1 VMRSLCLSCAHVK
14 VVESSSGSRFLMC
27 QLSRTDPRYR
37 KYAPQPVLTCPGH
50 EPPSGDAQPRP

>member
-1 VMRSLCLSCAHVK
+1 MKSLCDSCLHVK

-27 QLSRTDPRYR
+27 LLSKRDDGFR

-50 EPPSGDAQPRP
+50 EPRPGSAKTP

>member
-1 VMRSLCLSCAHVK
+1 MMLSLCLSCAHVK

-50 EPPSGDAQPRP
+50 EPPPGGSQPRP